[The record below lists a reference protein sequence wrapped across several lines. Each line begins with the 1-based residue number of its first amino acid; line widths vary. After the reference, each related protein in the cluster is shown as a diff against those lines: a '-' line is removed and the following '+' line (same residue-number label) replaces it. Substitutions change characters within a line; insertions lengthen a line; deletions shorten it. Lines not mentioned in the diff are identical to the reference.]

1 MKVVRAGPMPML
13 GTTATPMRKD
23 TAATAPHA
31 RRVTRGLLLPREG
44 QLAWKIAAVAAD
56 PVAVEAILVGCAEL
70 LPEMRSKLAELTEW
84 MKRVESVLCIH
95 SGIDEEAIEYE
106 LWLELDAI
114 VEKETGRDEA
124 NEVLEEMAY
133 LLDIW
138 HR

>member
-1 MKVVRAGPMPML
+1 MKTTNTTN
-13 GTTATPMRKD
+13 TTAAD
-23 TAATAPHA
+23 
-31 RRVTRGLLLPREG
+31 
-44 QLAWKIAAVAAD
+44 IAKRTGAD

-84 MKRVESVLCIH
+84 MKRVESVLYIH
-95 SGIDEEAIEYE
+95 SGIDEEAIKHE
-106 LWLELDAI
+106 LWLELYAI